1 MNKFSLIAAS
11 VIRKLSNFAFAED
24 GSIKAKVLR
33 SGIWVGASKVFL
45 TLLSLVRSV
54 VLARLLSPDA
64 FGLMGLAGIAIRA
77 IETFTRPGI
86 SQALIQRQDDF
97 DKASD
102 TAFTLLLLRG
112 FLLALLV
119 AALAP
124 FISSYY
130 ENETLESMLEVLA
143 IVFII
148 DGLTN
153 INTINKMKELNFR
166 RISYIE
172 QLTEFLSTI
181 IVIFAAYILRSVW
194 ALVIGQL
201 VSSSLKALLS
211 YYLIEGKPRIR
222 FNWKIAKELLS
233 YGKFITASSIV
244 IFVATE
250 IDTAVIGKIMGTE
263 KLGYYVLAFTFAD
276 LATSSISKLISSI
289 MLPAYS
295 KLQADKA
302 ALKKAY
308 LTTLKFVCLIT
319 LPVMVGVVLTADLI
333 INTVFGEKWY
343 LSVTPLQILIV
354 FGFIRSLTS
363 INGYLFE
370 GIGKPK
376 IAFKIS
382 LLRLAILVPLI
393 VPITKAYGLDGVAVL
408 ITIGIAVQWIISIF
422 VLRKHIF
429 TSIKDIALAIYPAF
443 WRSVLMGALVVFAT
457 QYFDEIHLLNM
468 IIVVSIGVVSYGILS
483 AQLLLKISNIKQ

>member
-97 DKASD
+97 DNARD

-181 IVIFAAYILRSVW
+181 IVIFTAYILRSVW

-233 YGKFITASSIV
+233 YGKFITAS
-244 IFVATE
+244 
-250 IDTAVIGKIMGTE
+250 
-263 KLGYYVLAFTFAD
+263 
-276 LATSSISKLISSI
+276 
-289 MLPAYS
+289 
-295 KLQADKA
+295 
-302 ALKKAY
+302 
-308 LTTLKFVCLIT
+308 
-319 LPVMVGVVLTADLI
+319 
-333 INTVFGEKWY
+333 
-343 LSVTPLQILIV
+343 
-354 FGFIRSLTS
+354 
-363 INGYLFE
+363 
-370 GIGKPK
+370 
-376 IAFKIS
+376 
-382 LLRLAILVPLI
+382 
-393 VPITKAYGLDGVAVL
+393 
-408 ITIGIAVQWIISIF
+408 
-422 VLRKHIF
+422 
-429 TSIKDIALAIYPAF
+429 
-443 WRSVLMGALVVFAT
+443 
-457 QYFDEIHLLNM
+457 
-468 IIVVSIGVVSYGILS
+468 
-483 AQLLLKISNIKQ
+483 

>member
-97 DKASD
+97 DNARD

-181 IVIFAAYILRSVW
+181 IVIF
-194 ALVIGQL
+194 
-201 VSSSLKALLS
+201 
-211 YYLIEGKPRIR
+211 
-222 FNWKIAKELLS
+222 
-233 YGKFITASSIV
+233 TA
-244 IFVATE
+244 
-250 IDTAVIGKIMGTE
+250 
-263 KLGYYVLAFTFAD
+263 
-276 LATSSISKLISSI
+276 
-289 MLPAYS
+289 
-295 KLQADKA
+295 
-302 ALKKAY
+302 
-308 LTTLKFVCLIT
+308 
-319 LPVMVGVVLTADLI
+319 
-333 INTVFGEKWY
+333 
-343 LSVTPLQILIV
+343 
-354 FGFIRSLTS
+354 
-363 INGYLFE
+363 
-370 GIGKPK
+370 
-376 IAFKIS
+376 
-382 LLRLAILVPLI
+382 
-393 VPITKAYGLDGVAVL
+393 
-408 ITIGIAVQWIISIF
+408 
-422 VLRKHIF
+422 
-429 TSIKDIALAIYPAF
+429 
-443 WRSVLMGALVVFAT
+443 
-457 QYFDEIHLLNM
+457 
-468 IIVVSIGVVSYGILS
+468 
-483 AQLLLKISNIKQ
+483 